1 MTFEVTI
8 LTTISNLKQLFFT
21 FFKIGAL
28 TFGGGYA
35 MMPIM
40 RNEVVDKKHWVSDE
54 DILKILIISETTP
67 GVLAVNSATFIGYK
81 IAGFKGSLV
90 ATIAVVLPSFF
101 VISILF
107 YALWQYRDETY
118 VNYAFIGI
126 KAGIAV
132 LIFRAGLKLL
142 KKMPKMWFSYVLI
155 IFTIGLSL
163 LTQISSIILI
173 LLGALFGLI
182 YGSIFT
188 IKEAQENV
196 H

>member
-90 ATIAVVLPSFF
+90 ATIGVVLPSFF

>member
-1 MTFEVTI
+1 MTFEVAT
-8 LTTISNLKQLFFT
+8 LTTISKLKQLFFT

-35 MMPIM
+35 MMPVM

-54 DILKILIISETTP
+54 DILKILVISETTP

-81 IAGFKGSLV
+81 IAGFKGSVV
-90 ATIAVVLPSFF
+90 ATLGVVLPSFF

-107 YALWQYRDETY
+107 FALWQFRDQTY
-118 VNYAFIGI
+118 VDYAFIGI

-142 KKMPKMWFSYVLI
+142 QKMPKFWFSYLLI
-155 IFTIGLSL
+155 GVTIALSL
-163 LTQISSIILI
+163 LTQISSIVLI

-182 YGSIFT
+182 YGSLFV
-188 IKEAQENV
+188 IKEAKKND